1 MRYATAVT
9 VDFGVRN
16 MKIWQRAL
24 IITGC
29 LLMFL
34 GLPMPAIAQDYAP
47 PLSFSNAELRGRD
60 FRGWEI
66 RAAEFSNANLSEADF
81 TGADARGA
89 IFSASVA
96 RETNFHGVDF
106 STGMLDSTDFT
117 RADLSDAVLVDTI
130 MLRSTFDDADITGA
144 DFSGAMLDG
153 VQVRKLCAI
162 ATGTNSQTGVAT
174 RDSLGCR

>member
-1 MRYATAVT
+1 MVAVQRWLIL
-9 VDFGVRN
+9 VVMGVLSLV
-16 MKIWQRAL
+16 W
-24 IITGC
+24 
-29 LLMFL
+29 
-34 GLPMPAIAQDYAP
+34 MPSVAIAQANTYAP

-60 FRGWEI
+60 FSGQNLQ
-66 RAAEFSNANLSEADF
+66 AAEFSNANLSEADF

-106 STGMLDSTDFT
+106 STGMLDSSNFTGADF
-117 RADLSDAVLVDTI
+117 SDALLIDTI

-144 DFSGAMLDG
+144 DFSGALLDG
-153 VQVRKLCAI
+153 LQFRNLCAI
-162 ATGTNSQTGVAT
+162 ASGTNPQTGVAT

>member
-1 MRYATAVT
+1 
-9 VDFGVRN
+9 
-16 MKIWQRAL
+16 MKVLKGLLLEIFF
-24 IITGC
+24 IVIC
-29 LLMFL
+29 LLAS
-34 GLPMPAIAQDYAP
+34 PAWAQDYAP

-81 TGADARGA
+81 SGADARGA

-106 STGMLDSTDFT
+106 STGLLDMTDFSD
-117 RADLSDAVLVDTI
+117 ADLTDAILVDTI
-130 MLRSTFDDADITGA
+130 MLRSTFEGADITGA

-153 VQVRKLCAI
+153 AQVRELCKTA
-162 ATGTNSQTGVAT
+162 AGVNPTTGVPT

>member
-1 MRYATAVT
+1 
-9 VDFGVRN
+9 
-16 MKIWQRAL
+16 MK
-24 IITGC
+24 C
-29 LLMFL
+29 LLV
-34 GLPMPAIAQDYAP
+34 GLVLTVIWLVGSPANAQDYPP

-60 FRGWEI
+60 FRDWDI

-106 STGMLDSTDFT
+106 STGLLDMTDFS
-117 RADLSDAVLVDTI
+117 RADLTDAILVDTI
-130 MLRSTFDDADITGA
+130 MLRSTFEGADITGA
-144 DFSGAMLDG
+144 DFSGALLDG
-153 VQVRKLCAI
+153 AQIRALCQI
-162 ATGTNSQTGVAT
+162 ATGTNPITGVAT

>member
-1 MRYATAVT
+1 MAIVQRCLTLILV
-9 VDFGVRN
+9 GVLSLVW
-16 MKIWQRAL
+16 MPAL
-24 IITGC
+24 
-29 LLMFL
+29 
-34 GLPMPAIAQDYAP
+34 AIAQDYAP

-60 FRGWEI
+60 FQGWEI
-66 RAAEFSNANLSEADF
+66 RAAEFSNANLSEANF
-81 TGADARGA
+81 AGADARGA

-117 RADLSDAVLVDTI
+117 GADFSDAVLVDTI
-130 MLRSTFDDADITGA
+130 MLRSTFDEADITGA

-153 VQVRKLCAI
+153 TQLRKLCAI
-162 ATGTNSQTGVAT
+162 ASGTNSQTGVAT

>member
-1 MRYATAVT
+1 
-9 VDFGVRN
+9 
-16 MKIWQRAL
+16 MKTLRL
-24 IITGC
+24 C
-29 LLMFL
+29 LLGIGCWL
-34 GLPMPAIAQDYAP
+34 LLLALPLPAIAQDYAP

-117 RADLSDAVLVDTI
+117 RADFTDAILVDTI
-130 MLRSTFDDADITGA
+130 MLRSTFEDADIAGA

-153 VQVRKLCAI
+153 VQLKKLCAI